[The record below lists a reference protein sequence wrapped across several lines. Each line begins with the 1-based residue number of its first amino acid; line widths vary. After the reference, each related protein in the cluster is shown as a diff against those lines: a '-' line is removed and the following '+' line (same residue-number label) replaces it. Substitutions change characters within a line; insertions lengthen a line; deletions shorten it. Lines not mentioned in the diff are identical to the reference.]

1 MLDSACTKTVCGEK
15 WLKCYI
21 DSLSDLE
28 KKIIQHFAS
37 NTELRFGDGK
47 SVVSENCVLILGN
60 NSR

>member
-1 MLDSACTKTVCGEK
+1 MLNSACTKTVYGEK

-28 KKIIQHFAS
+28 KKIVQHFAS
-37 NTELRFGDGK
+37 NTEFRFGDGK
-47 SVVSENCVLILGN
+47 SVVSEKCVLILGN